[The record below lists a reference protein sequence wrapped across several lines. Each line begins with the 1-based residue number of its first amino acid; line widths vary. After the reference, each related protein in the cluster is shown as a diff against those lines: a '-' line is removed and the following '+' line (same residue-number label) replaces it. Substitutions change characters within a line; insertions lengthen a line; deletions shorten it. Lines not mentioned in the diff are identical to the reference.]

1 MCYELLFA
9 LQDGRD
15 SLGIRHP
22 VTQTL
27 FFLGDKK

>member
-15 SLGIRHP
+15 SLGIRRP
-22 VTQTL
+22 ATQTL